1 MLRKISAPPKIDGKI
16 GRRNSRVQADKISKK
31 GGRGRKRDL
40 SGGWSAY
47 LVHRADLL
55 VALALK
61 CARWLISLVLDV
73 FALSTHLAL
82 YM

>member
-1 MLRKISAPPKIDGKI
+1 MYLAPSKSDGKI
-16 GRRNSRVQADKISKK
+16 GRRNSRGVQPDKSSKK
-31 GGRGRKRDL
+31 SGRGRKRDL

-61 CARWLISLVLDV
+61 CARWFISLVLDV